1 MVSYRFPQKFP
12 NLWKSFLNSM
22 RELTPRIQE
31 TFRAKP
37 ASILSVK
44 GFLGGKLFHGQETF
58 CFLEGFLGGDVFR
71 GLQVTPICP

>member
-12 NLWKSFLNSM
+12 DFLQGFLNSM

-31 TFRAKP
+31 TFKAKP

-58 CFLEGFLGGDVFR
+58 GFLEGFLGGGVSSR
-71 GLQVTPICP
+71 LQVTSIWL

>member
-1 MVSYRFPQKFP
+1 MVSFRFPQKFP
-12 NLWKSFLNSM
+12 RFLKGFLNSM

-44 GFLGGKLFHGQETF
+44 GFLGGKLLHGQETF
-58 CFLEGFLGGDVFR
+58 CFLEGFLNGDVSR
-71 GLQVTPICP
+71 GLQVTPICL

>member
-12 NLWKSFLNSM
+12 DFLKGFLNSM

-44 GFLGGKLFHGQETF
+44 GFLGGKPFHGQETC
-58 CFLEGFLGGDVFR
+58 CFLEGFLDGGVSSR
-71 GLQVTPICP
+71 LKVTPICL